1 MRIILAAF
9 SVATARHVFCEVGQV
24 YYTFEQ
30 YFSIKHCCIVHFV
43 DLPQKDTQLLISEN
57 LQNDYFY
64 SVFSFF

>member
-43 DLPQKDTQLLISEN
+43 DLPQKDI
-57 LQNDYFY
+57 
-64 SVFSFF
+64 